1 MEKSN
6 NHRGIHIKLPKGMW
20 FFSFLMLIF
29 KFVPVQPKKS
39 NKFAIRLPLDLL
51 LLIYTLL
58 TYSVVYVTEINTE
71 NEKKKQ

>member
-1 MEKSN
+1 M
-6 NHRGIHIKLPKGMW
+6 
-20 FFSFLMLIF
+20 LMF

-39 NKFAIRLPLDLL
+39 NKLAIHLPLHVHVDLL

-71 NEKKKQ
+71 NEKKNSN

>member
-1 MEKSN
+1 M
-6 NHRGIHIKLPKGMW
+6 
-20 FFSFLMLIF
+20 LMF

-39 NKFAIRLPLDLL
+39 NKLAIHLPLHVHVDLL